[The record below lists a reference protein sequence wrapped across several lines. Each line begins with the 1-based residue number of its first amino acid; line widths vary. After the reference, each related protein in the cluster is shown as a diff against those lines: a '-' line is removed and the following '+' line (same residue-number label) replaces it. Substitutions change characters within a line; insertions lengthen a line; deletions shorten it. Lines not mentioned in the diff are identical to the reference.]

1 MLDRQ
6 PVLEGDLVR
15 LRPLRESDW
24 DALYAVASQP
34 EIWAMHPMHDRWQE
48 PVFRE
53 FFADALEHGG
63 ALAVLDRKS
72 GAILGSS
79 RFQVLSLAG
88 EGSVEI
94 GWTFLDPAVWG
105 QGHNREMKRLMVGHA
120 LATLGR
126 VDFRV
131 GEDNWRSR
139 KALEKI
145 GARLDQGRFEETD
158 VPGIG
163 PIRHVFY
170 VIDRADFAAGPLAD

>member
-6 PVLEGDLVR
+6 PVLEGGKVR
-15 LRPLRESDW
+15 LRPLREDDW
-24 DALYAVASQP
+24 DALYAVAAQQ

-53 FFADALEHGG
+53 FFSDALEHGG
-63 ALAVLDRKS
+63 ALAVLDMAS
-72 GAILGSS
+72 GAMLGSS
-79 RFQVLSLAG
+79 RFQALSLAG
-88 EGSVEI
+88 EGAVEI

-105 QGHNREMKRLMVGHA
+105 QGHNRELKRLMVGHA

-131 GEDNWRSR
+131 GEANWRSR

-145 GARLDQGRFEETD
+145 GARLDESRFEEAE

-163 PIRHVFY
+163 PVRHVYY
-170 VIDRADFAAGPLAD
+170 VIDRANFADGPLAA